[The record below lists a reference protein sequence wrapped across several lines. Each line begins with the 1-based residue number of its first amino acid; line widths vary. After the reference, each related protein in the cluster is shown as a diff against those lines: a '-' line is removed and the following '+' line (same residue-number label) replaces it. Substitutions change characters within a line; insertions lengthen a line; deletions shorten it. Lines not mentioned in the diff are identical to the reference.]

1 MTEDQRLHLQFIQG
15 NITRMNSNSTSMKE
29 WMVAIVSALL
39 AIYASSN
46 VAAFIW
52 VAIAPVVIFWVFDT
66 YYLWIERKYRIL
78 YDKVVK
84 GDQSIGLYSMDAS
97 RETVSFSKTL
107 FRPVEGGIYLPIIGL
122 LILAGLFI

>member
-78 YDKVVK
+78 YYNSS
-84 GDQSIGLYSMDAS
+84 G
-97 RETVSFSKTL
+97 F
-107 FRPVEGGIYLPIIGL
+107 
-122 LILAGLFI
+122 